1 MSLSAFNKVFN
12 ELSNAVG
19 FKVKPHGL
27 RHTWNDRFSELI
39 EELIEAGQITYE
51 EAEELRCWVQGWKE
65 NSDSAKSYTR
75 AYRQRKAM
83 QILLDL
89 QKTRPRKCDA
99 ANNE

>member
-39 EELIEAGQITYE
+39 EELIKEGLITYE
-51 EAEELRCWVQGWKE
+51 EAEEHRCARQGWK
-65 NSDSAKSYTR
+65 KF
-75 AYRQRKAM
+75 
-83 QILLDL
+83 
-89 QKTRPRKCDA
+89 
-99 ANNE
+99 